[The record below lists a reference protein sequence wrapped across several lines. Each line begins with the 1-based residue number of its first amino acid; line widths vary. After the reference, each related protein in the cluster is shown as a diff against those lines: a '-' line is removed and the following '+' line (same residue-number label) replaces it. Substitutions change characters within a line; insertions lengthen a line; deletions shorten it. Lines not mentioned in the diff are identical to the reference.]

1 MKTLY
6 FFALETLTKV
16 REMWAVAKI
25 RALSQ
30 NLINK
35 SSVLADTIESEG
47 LVVKSRMK
55 ELRADPTDYSALDE
69 AEIGDDYA
77 ALVKPISHK
86 NTITVRDPDL
96 ESRQR
101 EAQV

>member
-1 MKTLY
+1 MRTLY

-25 RALSQ
+25 RALGQ

-47 LVVKSRMK
+47 LVVKSQMK
-55 ELRADPTDYSALDE
+55 ELRADPTNYEELDE
-69 AEIGDDYA
+69 VEISSDPVGQQLY
-77 ALVKPISHK
+77 LVLSSTPTSQEKS
-86 NTITVRDPDL
+86 VD
-96 ESRQR
+96 
-101 EAQV
+101 